1 MNKIVDRDTFLY
13 YLDNADVNWEA
24 TARECIAKGFELA
37 EENKKLKEKLEKIL
51 NFCKILEDVKEE
63 YMRIQLIKEI
73 IEDKKDIHSYLEQDE
88 VLKDEY
94 N

>member
-37 EENKKLKEKLEKIL
+37 DENKKLKEKLEKIEKVIL
-51 NFCKILEDVKEE
+51 RCKEANCTNCEYQDKCNFNGDDFDDYILRIVRGEEDE
-63 YMRIQLIKEI
+63 R
-73 IEDKKDIHSYLEQDE
+73 
-88 VLKDEY
+88 
-94 N
+94 